1 MDCVVDEPDNG
12 RSSGERKA
20 GHGTT
25 GGWRMSPTVT
35 PARPNEYAAALQL
48 VLHDHPAADAQ
59 RAIEEGTLDPSGLLV
74 VRDESGVAAAAL
86 AAMLPDGGAVV
97 WPPRSRSGTDEL
109 TDRLA
114 EHAVAWLRDHGAK
127 TAQAL
132 LAPEET

>member
-1 MDCVVDEPDNG
+1 
-12 RSSGERKA
+12 
-20 GHGTT
+20 
-25 GGWRMSPTVT
+25 MSPTVT
-35 PARPNEYAAALQL
+35 PARPDEFAAAAEL
-48 VLHDHPAADAQ
+48 VFQGGPAADAL
-59 RAIEEGTLDPSGLLV
+59 RAIDDGTLDPSGLLV

-97 WPPRSRSGTDEL
+97 WPPRTRSGTDEL

-132 LAPEET
+132 LAPEETPAARPLLAHGFRHVT